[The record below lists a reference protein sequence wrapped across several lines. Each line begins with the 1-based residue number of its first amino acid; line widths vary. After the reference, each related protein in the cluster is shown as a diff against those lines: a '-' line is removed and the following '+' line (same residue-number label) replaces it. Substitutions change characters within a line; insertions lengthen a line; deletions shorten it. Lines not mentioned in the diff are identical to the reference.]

1 MGTPSLLLTLL
12 KDERQEHPSTQLGN
26 NVKEVVDSIE
36 KNNPSLAKN
45 VAQQKLY
52 EALYSIIKEEY
63 AQDSIFNK
71 AIGSALESAI
81 REAEQSDTIMPAIP
95 GERQSSVIT
104 VIAGLP
110 FRKHS

>member
-26 NVKEVVDSIE
+26 NIKEVVDSIE

-81 REAEQSDTIMPAIP
+81 REAEQSDTIMQALREKLRTEIFEALTP
-95 GERQSSVIT
+95 
-104 VIAGLP
+104 
-110 FRKHS
+110 K